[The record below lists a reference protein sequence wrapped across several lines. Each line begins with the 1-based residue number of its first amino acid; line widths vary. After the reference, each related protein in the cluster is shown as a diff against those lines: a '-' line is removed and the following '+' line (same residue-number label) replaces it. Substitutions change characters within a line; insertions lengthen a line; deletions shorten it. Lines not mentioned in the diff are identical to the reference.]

1 MTGNSSSGHRLL
13 SFGPYTLDTMR
24 RLLWRDGTLVA
35 LTPKTVDVL
44 SVLVERHGSI
54 VGKDDLLRFVW
65 PNAVV
70 EENNLA
76 RHISILRTALQQ
88 RRGQHDF
95 ISTIPGRGY
104 IFVAAVTEIK
114 DLPTETPATAVHDS
128 VPDTQS
134 APLPTVSPWE
144 PAIQGMFLPSR
155 GISRRAIG
163 LTAAASLFLIVVAGG
178 AWYATRNPALRP
190 SLEDCGLSSV
200 ECRVLD

>member
-76 RHISILRTALQQ
+76 RHISILRKALQQ

-95 ISTIPGRGY
+95 ISTIPGHGY
-104 IFVAAVTEIK
+104 MFVAPVEEVDEAAVTPVQAFEVVA
-114 DLPTETPATAVHDS
+114 EEEAGA
-128 VPDTQS
+128 
-134 APLPTVSPWE
+134 E
-144 PAIQGMFLPSR
+144 
-155 GISRRAIG
+155 
-163 LTAAASLFLIVVAGG
+163 AAA
-178 AWYATRNPALRP
+178 
-190 SLEDCGLSSV
+190 E
-200 ECRVLD
+200 